1 MSSKL
6 ESRSVARF
14 DASNASNTTWARR
27 RDIPIAILAWTALI
41 LLLLWGASHI
51 IRTLLLLVI
60 AALIAYALSP
70 LVKMFNRVM
79 PRFLAILLVYI
90 VVFSGICVLLYFVI
104 QTAIEQI
111 RSLSV
116 YIQHLLTPARGG
128 QDTPLEQTLHS
139 FGISNSQIIAAR
151 DQILSRAESVVTD
164 AVPLITN
171 ILNALLDI
179 IVIAVMSIYLVID
192 GPRAARWLR
201 VNAPRPARMESVLDV
216 LQRVVGGYIRG
227 QLFLSLLIGVLVGGG
242 MALFHVPYALLL
254 GVMAFILEFIPVL
267 GTLVSGAICTLAAL
281 TVGWVTALLVLGY
294 FIIVHILEGD
304 VIGPRIVG
312 KAIGLHPVVSLA
324 ALIAGSELFGIW
336 GALFA
341 SPVAGVLQAALI
353 AFWVQWRE
361 AHPQQF
367 DTVKADVTEVVE
379 GETTEKDEN
388 VSIVEQS
395 RE

>member
-1 MSSKL
+1 MSTKVA
-6 ESRSVARF
+6 SRTATRF
-14 DASNASNTTWARR
+14 DASTASNATWARR
-27 RDIPIAILAWTALI
+27 RDIPIAILAWTGLI
-41 LLLLWGASHI
+41 LLLFWGASHI
-51 IRTLLLLVI
+51 VRTLLLLAI

-70 LVKMFNRVM
+70 LVKVFDRVM

-90 VVFSGICVLLYFVI
+90 VVFSGISVLLYFVI
-104 QTAIEQI
+104 QTAIEQV
-111 RSLSV
+111 RSLTI
-116 YIQHLLTPARGG
+116 YIQHLLTPGRGG
-128 QDTPLEQTLHS
+128 QDTPLAQTLHS
-139 FGISNSQIIAAR
+139 FGISNSQILAAR
-151 DQILSRAESVVTD
+151 DQILSRAEGVVTD

-179 IVIAVMSIYLVID
+179 VVIAVMSIYLVID
-192 GPRAARWLR
+192 GSRAARWLR
-201 VNAPRPARMESVLDV
+201 ANAPRPAQMASVLDV

-227 QLFLSLLIGVLVGGG
+227 QFLLSLLIGILVGGG
-242 MALFHVPYALLL
+242 MTLFHVPYALLL

-267 GTLVSGAICTLAAL
+267 GTLVSGAICTLAEL
-281 TVGWVTALLVLGY
+281 TVSPFIAVLVLCY
-294 FIIVHILEGD
+294 FIVVHILEGD

-312 KAIGLHPVVSLA
+312 KAVGLHPVVSLA

-361 AHPQQF
+361 THPQEF
-367 DTVKADVTEVVE
+367 DTVKENITGVIE
-379 GETTEKDEN
+379 GEKADEGEI
-388 VSIVEQS
+388 SVEQS